1 MRWLCHNFV
10 GLIFLVPWK
19 CLKLSSAIFLDAT
32 ERERV
37 SPHVNRHAVVYF
49 VTPGATFFW
58 PKFLHKGART
68 CKHQYSKIKNSQAG
82 GGGGNLKEEKHWRGT
97 TG

>member
-1 MRWLCHNFV
+1 MKRISLSMRWLCHNFV

-37 SPHVNRHAVVYF
+37 SPRVIDMPLS
-49 VTPGATFFW
+49 T
-58 PKFLHKGART
+58 L
-68 CKHQYSKIKNSQAG
+68 
-82 GGGGNLKEEKHWRGT
+82 
-97 TG
+97 